1 MQLYAPDSGLSNENV
16 TEIVRRTEGVSAAFI
31 KELMR
36 RTIQFYIESGS
47 NGDITH
53 ANIDD
58 ALNEMLHK
66 GGPLNLKL
74 LGATQHGTAVN

>member
-1 MQLYAPDSGLSNENV
+1 MQLYAPDSGLSDENV

-36 RTIQFYIESGS
+36 RTIQFYIESVSSGE
-47 NGDITH
+47 ITH
-53 ANIDD
+53 ENIAD

-74 LGATQHGTAVN
+74 LGATQHGNGAD